1 MEEGFQ
7 PSGTVSGSAAGT
19 GTGRTRP
26 LDASDTEDAF
36 LSSPFRPLLLL
47 LLLLSLVSHLLLLIL
62 LFFFSLLLLLL
73 LFVVS
78 LHRSLPHFLLT

>member
-26 LDASDTEDAF
+26 LDASDTEGAF
-36 LSSPFRPLLLL
+36 LSSPFRPLLLFL
-47 LLLLSLVSHLLLLIL
+47 LLLPLVSHLLLLIL
-62 LFFFSLLLLLL
+62 LLFSLLLLLL

>member
-19 GTGRTRP
+19 GTGRRRP

-36 LSSPFRPLLLL
+36 LASPIRLLLL
-47 LLLLSLVSHLLLLIL
+47 LPLVSHLLLLIL